1 MNIKTKAAIP
11 FLLTLILI
19 VFVGIDANAQWN
31 GIIPNVTTRT
41 EVFSLLGEP
50 SVDSST
56 LIVYEGDKAPADTRG
71 IALFFVNDIVVMI
84 RVIPGKDM
92 TEGEI
97 SGTYGKPVNISTS
110 PQAERFVF
118 ETPAGRIEVIFSKK
132 SNKAIRID
140 YL

>member
-50 SVDSST
+50 SV
-56 LIVYEGDKAPADTRG
+56 ATRHWC
-71 IALFFVNDIVVMI
+71 
-84 RVIPGKDM
+84 R
-92 TEGEI
+92 
-97 SGTYGKPVNISTS
+97 
-110 PQAERFVF
+110 
-118 ETPAGRIEVIFSKK
+118 
-132 SNKAIRID
+132 
-140 YL
+140 